1 MITIYYVYTPKHG
14 DGKPLEYEAE
24 FTSWQKALRFMKKV
38 DGPNFNGHVTGWSC
52 DDPEDNEILWSKHRL
67 CGRR

>member
-1 MITIYYVYTPKHG
+1 MITIYYMYYPKHDLG
-14 DGKPLEYEAE
+14 PIENEIE
-24 FTSWQKALRFMKKV
+24 FSSWQKALRFMKMV
-38 DGPNFNGHVTGWSC
+38 DGPNFDGYVTGWSC